1 MQINLEP
8 NFVVNETMPVLMT
21 AIGSLGLSQ
30 EQISVVM
37 AVRKKGKNL
46 IHALE
51 HRNRRDAM
59 MEKLK
64 VTF

>member
-46 IHALE
+46 THALE